1 MIDLEEILEHVKAY
15 YKIVITVLVVIV
27 LALAFWLLR
36 GYGGNT
42 GVGTTITDIQTN
54 MKTNE
59 RRADAIIDAAKQ
71 REETARNETN
81 QKMAAV
87 SDDDL
92 PDLLAGLLSDWRR
105 DHPGR

>member
-15 YKIVITVLVVIV
+15 YKIVIAVLVVIV

-42 GVGTTITDIQTN
+42 GVGKTITDIQTN

-92 PDLLAGLLSDWRR
+92 PDLLAGLLSEYRKG
-105 DHPGR
+105 H

>member
-1 MIDLEEILEHVKAY
+1 MTDYKTLVKAY
-15 YKIVITVLVVIV
+15 RAYLIALTAM
-27 LALAFWLLR
+27 ALAVLLTFWLLR
-36 GYGGNT
+36 GYGGNAD
-42 GVGTTITDIQTN
+42 VGKTITDIQTN

-59 RRADAIIDAAKQ
+59 RRADAILDAAKQ

-81 QKMAAV
+81 QKMAAA

-92 PDLLAGLLSDWRR
+92 PELLAGLLSDWRR

>member
-1 MIDLEEILEHVKAY
+1 MTDYKTLVKAY
-15 YKIVITVLVVIV
+15 RAYLIALTAM
-27 LALAFWLLR
+27 ALAVLLTFWLLR
-36 GYGGNT
+36 GYGGNAD
-42 GVGTTITDIQTN
+42 VGKTITDIQTN

-59 RRADAIIDAAKQ
+59 RRADAILDAAKQ

-105 DHPGR
+105 AHPGR